1 MEILYSP
8 QVNCK
13 KIEYRFEPD
22 KIIATFEGATD
33 SFDFS
38 NFDDGLIEDPSSDIV
53 TILDVNPIVSVK
65 RTEGL
70 LQVVLL
76 NHIDEDATMEECF
89 PVWVEVAV
97 DG

>member
-1 MEILYSP
+1 MKILYSP

-22 KIIATFEGATD
+22 KIIATFEGVTD
-33 SFDFS
+33 IFDFS
-38 NFDDGLIEDPSSDIV
+38 DFDDGLIEDPSSDIV
-53 TILDVNPIVSVK
+53 TMLDVNPIMSVQ

-70 LQVVLL
+70 LHVVLL
-76 NHIDEDATMEECF
+76 NHIDEDATAEERF
-89 PVWVEVAV
+89 PVWAEVAV